1 METTMTRSYKKH
13 SYSFV
18 LGAAETSKTADID
31 PTLGIKGEVVKLVV
45 TLPDW
50 TNTVTAIMSMINSD
64 SKEVFAS
71 DSHDQNDEYDITLVV
86 DECII
91 LGKTGEKWKVTLSG
105 VPGDIG
111 DGIGGTVILTAYV
124 RG

>member
-1 METTMTRSYKKH
+1 MTRNYKKY
-13 SYSFV
+13 SYSLAF
-18 LGAAETSKTADID
+18 GASDVSKTADID
-31 PTLGIKGEVVKLVV
+31 PALGIKGEVVKLVV

-50 TNTVTAIMSMINSD
+50 TNTVTAVISMANSD
-64 SKEVFAS
+64 SKDVFAS
-71 DSHDQNDEYDITLVV
+71 DPHVQNDEYDITLIG

-105 VPGDIG
+105 VPGG
-111 DGIGGTVILTAYV
+111 SGGTVTLTAYV